1 MQDGQNEMT
10 MTKQSP
16 LDIQSIRA
24 DFPILE
30 EEVHPGKRLIFLDSA
45 ASSQKPRQVIDAM
58 SDYYQHSHA
67 NVHRGIHVMS
77 ERATAGYEGARDK
90 VQKFINAASRK
101 EIIYTRNATE
111 SMNLVVATW
120 GRANFGPGDV
130 VILSEMEHHS
140 NIVPWQILAEER
152 GFTIKYL
159 PVTDQGELDQDVYT
173 QLLQTENVKFVSIM
187 HVSNVLG
194 TVNPVAEMIRQAHEH
209 GALVMLD
216 GAQSVP
222 HLQVDVQALDVD
234 FLAFSGHKM
243 AGPTGI
249 GILYGKR
256 ALLDKMPPYM
266 GGGDMIKRV
275 TLEKSTWND
284 LPYKFE
290 AGTPAIA
297 EAVGLGAAVDYL
309 SQIGMANILEHER
322 IVVDYALDRLSE
334 VPGLTLYGPAS
345 EKRNGVATFTLSD
358 MHPHDLS
365 QLLDGDGIAIR
376 AGHHCAM
383 PLHLKLNVPATARAS
398 FYLYN
403 TTSEVDALVEAI
415 YNARKVFRI

>member
-1 MQDGQNEMT
+1 
-10 MTKQSP
+10 
-16 LDIQSIRA
+16 
-24 DFPILE
+24 
-30 EEVHPGKRLIFLDSA
+30 
-45 ASSQKPRQVIDAM
+45 
-58 SDYYQHSHA
+58 
-67 NVHRGIHVMS
+67 
-77 ERATAGYEGARDK
+77 
-90 VQKFINAASRK
+90 
-101 EIIYTRNATE
+101 
-111 SMNLVVATW
+111 
-120 GRANFGPGDV
+120 
-130 VILSEMEHHS
+130 
-140 NIVPWQILAEER
+140 
-152 GFTIKYL
+152 
-159 PVTDQGELDQDVYT
+159 
-173 QLLQTENVKFVSIM
+173 
-187 HVSNVLG
+187 
-194 TVNPVAEMIRQAHEH
+194 
-209 GALVMLD
+209 
-216 GAQSVP
+216 
-222 HLQVDVQALDVD
+222 
-234 FLAFSGHKM
+234 
-243 AGPTGI
+243 
-249 GILYGKR
+249 
-256 ALLDKMPPYM
+256 M